1 MKLGDRQN
9 RPGLDAAL
17 RAFSTHPVLRDAQK
31 ALENG
36 DLTAFDDEMQQLAN
50 RAESSDRKTAK
61 DALEEAA
68 NAARA
73 KGAQGLADALDAQ
86 KRLFERRESH
96 ADALR
101 ELARSL
107 KGKLSPEAL
116 EDLKEFGN
124 SGSPE
129 AQKRLADGLERA
141 LEGLTPEE
149 RKRLAERMQ
158 RELEREGSNA
168 SPMTKQQ
175 VEEMAKQ
182 LGRKEGIEQ
191 LEAGDSWVEGWK
203 VKFY

>member
-1 MKLGDRQN
+1 MEGTEDS
-9 RPGLDAAL
+9 G
-17 RAFSTHPVLRDAQK
+17 
-31 ALENG
+31 G
-36 DLTAFDDEMQQLAN
+36 DLVLQLLLQIAN
-50 RAESSDRKTAK
+50 
-61 DALEEAA
+61 
-68 NAARA
+68 
-73 KGAQGLADALDAQ
+73 
-86 KRLFERRESH
+86 ERRESH

-116 EDLKEFGN
+116 EDLKEFGD

-129 AQKRLADGLERA
+129 AQKRLAEGLERA

-175 VEEMAKQ
+175 LEEMAKQ

-191 LEAGDSWVEGWK
+191 LEKRRARFVTIRVPAFGEKGGDAFRKRAHARDSATIGIPK
-203 VKFY
+203 ALSTARIFS